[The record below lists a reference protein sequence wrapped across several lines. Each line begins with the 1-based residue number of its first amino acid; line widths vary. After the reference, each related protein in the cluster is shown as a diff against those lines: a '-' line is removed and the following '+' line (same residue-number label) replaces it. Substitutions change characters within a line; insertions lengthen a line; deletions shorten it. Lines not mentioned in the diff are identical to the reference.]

1 MKKIKLLAVCALSA
15 ALLVGCGG
23 KEATEDKGETNTPA
37 VTEGEKFTG
46 TKTYETLYDPTGA
59 KGDVVVVDVEFK
71 DGEPSKVSID
81 VIQEDGSSKKEAAAN
96 GEYVMKA
103 DAEYHWGEQIELIEE
118 ALNENGVDVSKIN
131 LTDDD
136 GHTDAVSGV
145 SMKVKAYLEAVE
157 EVVNAVKNGEE
168 LPSGFTGAKV
178 DERKYDPEKEDMLI
192 TKVVY
197 SHGEPVNVSIDVQ
210 LAEAVDLGDG
220 KTSTSKKEVAAAGKY
235 VMVEGSDNTWDKQI
249 TALEAFI
256 VENNFDLN
264 KVTLTNDE
272 GNTDAVTGVSI
283 KVGTYLEAVQAVL
296 DSAN

>member
-23 KEATEDKGETNTPA
+23 KEATDNKGETNTPA
-37 VTEGEKFTG
+37 VTDSEKFTG
-46 TKTYETLYDPTGA
+46 TKTYETLYDSTGK
-59 KGDVVVVDVEFK
+59 KGDVVVVNVDFK
-71 DGEPSKVSID
+71 DGEAEKVSID
-81 VIQEDGSSKKEAAAN
+81 VIQEDGSSKKQAAAD
-96 GEYVMKA
+96 GKYVMKA

-118 ALNENGVDVSKIN
+118 ELNKNGVDTSKIN
-131 LTDDD
+131 ITDED

-145 SMKVKAYLEAVE
+145 SIKVKTYLDVVD
-157 EVVNAVKNGEE
+157 EVINSVKEGKE
-168 LPSGFTGAKV
+168 LPTGFTGAKI

-197 SHGEPVNVSIDVQ
+197 NHGEPVNVSIDIK

-256 VENNFDLN
+256 VENNFDLD
-264 KVTLTNDE
+264 KVTLTNE
-272 GNTDAVTGVSI
+272 AGNTDAVTGVSI
-283 KVGTYLEAVQAVL
+283 KVGTYVKTLQEVL
-296 DSAN
+296 DSVK